1 MFVREVMREMRE
13 KKEKKKKRKRK
24 ILGHKTEQQ
33 RQRETEKRG
42 EKERRPNSPS
52 CFFWFEEVAFFG

>member
-1 MFVREVMREMRE
+1 MREMRE

-42 EKERRPNSPS
+42 EKVPPAPVFFGSRR
-52 CFFWFEEVAFFG
+52 CMAFFG